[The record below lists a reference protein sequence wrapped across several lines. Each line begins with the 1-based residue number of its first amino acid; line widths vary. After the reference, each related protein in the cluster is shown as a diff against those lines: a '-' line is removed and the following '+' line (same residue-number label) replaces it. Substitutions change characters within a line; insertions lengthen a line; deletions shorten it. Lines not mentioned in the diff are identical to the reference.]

1 MKRLTCEMCGST
13 DLIKDGGVFVCQ
25 SCGTK
30 YSVEEAKKMMIEG
43 TVEVA
48 GTVKVDN
55 TDKIE
60 NYLHMAKSALDS
72 TNNKEAE
79 EYCNRIIEMDVDNYK
94 AWLYKG
100 EAAGWQSTL
109 ANLRLDETVNCFE
122 KAIENAPIEEVN
134 TVARQSYHTLNHLI
148 LAVKKLKLDNVSKF
162 PDKKGW
168 QEYLQLNI
176 SMILKP
182 ISIIQ
187 ALNKRIHAYNEGKPE
202 QEQMKVAEL
211 QDTTA
216 LQAEENEFRASIKI
230 WNEAYDEYSK
240 DDDGHPSDYALER
253 MMAKG
258 AVAYQMMDGIALRK
272 GRYPVEQLQLSKRAC
287 KEAITMHTTYRGL
300 QSYKM
305 EFSSVGKYYK
315 SSKSLT
321 SQSQQWHTDKIREL
335 EEKSAALDK
344 EIEQKQAEEAKKYW
358 DAHPEEKAKLEQ
370 EKNTLIEECT
380 PLRQHIA
387 QLSQEVTQKKEEI
400 EALKNQKKSLGL
412 FKGKEKAALQA
423 QIDAL
428 EETLAQMEQKKEE
441 EANQINAQLA
451 PKEKRIQKINETLA
465 SPEK

>member
-134 TVARQSYHTLNHLI
+134 TVARQSYHTRNHLI

-187 ALNKRIHAYNEGKPE
+187 ALNKRIHA
-202 QEQMKVAEL
+202 
-211 QDTTA
+211 
-216 LQAEENEFRASIKI
+216 
-230 WNEAYDEYSK
+230 
-240 DDDGHPSDYALER
+240 
-253 MMAKG
+253 
-258 AVAYQMMDGIALRK
+258 
-272 GRYPVEQLQLSKRAC
+272 
-287 KEAITMHTTYRGL
+287 
-300 QSYKM
+300 
-305 EFSSVGKYYK
+305 
-315 SSKSLT
+315 
-321 SQSQQWHTDKIREL
+321 
-335 EEKSAALDK
+335 
-344 EIEQKQAEEAKKYW
+344 
-358 DAHPEEKAKLEQ
+358 
-370 EKNTLIEECT
+370 
-380 PLRQHIA
+380 
-387 QLSQEVTQKKEEI
+387 
-400 EALKNQKKSLGL
+400 
-412 FKGKEKAALQA
+412 
-423 QIDAL
+423 
-428 EETLAQMEQKKEE
+428 
-441 EANQINAQLA
+441 
-451 PKEKRIQKINETLA
+451 
-465 SPEK
+465 